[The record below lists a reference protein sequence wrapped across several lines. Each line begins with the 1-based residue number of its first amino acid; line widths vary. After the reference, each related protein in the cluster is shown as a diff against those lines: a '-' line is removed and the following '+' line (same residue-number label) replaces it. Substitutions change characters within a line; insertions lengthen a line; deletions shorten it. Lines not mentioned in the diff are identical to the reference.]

1 MYMSPFHHD
10 LKLLLFLTY
19 LYIFCELR
27 GGHFGLKWSCFFT
40 VVICWLILFQ
50 RCDLFL
56 ELCFTSKM
64 VANLILILL
73 PAHLQPCCWQMEF
86 SVSSEAFIRAPGTRS
101 EIGTV
106 IQVEAIAL
114 SGFSFLVHNTLP
126 FFFFSAGGFAWSFS
140 SPLVIQKL
148 PSSFGLL

>member
-1 MYMSPFHHD
+1 VNLGEAILVSSG
-10 LKLLLFLTY
+10 LV
-19 LYIFCELR
+19 LYCGDMLA
-27 GGHFGLKWSCFFT
+27 HTL
-40 VVICWLILFQ
+40 
-50 RCDLFL
+50 
-56 ELCFTSKM
+56 SK
-64 VANLILILL
+64 
-73 PAHLQPCCWQMEF
+73 MEF
-86 SVSSEAFIRAPGTRS
+86 SVSSEAFIRAPGTRN